1 MDQKKMLDTNLLS
14 RFAKNAYRRMHA
26 GDNAT
31 LAAAKS
37 YADTKAATGA
47 GGSAMLHFK
56 EVVTDVRTLKSWG
69 YGEYT
74 DYYREDF
81 RRIHFR
87 WEDWE
92 TPENLLM
99 QNINKNNFL
108 IYENLFTPT
117 KESVIFYTYTDLIPD
132 VPGGDAG
139 LCSMKIILFNGLI
152 ESGTYKGYLDLG
164 NLEKP
169 LREPQRVTVLVNDM
183 PQDAYDIV
191 FFGRRFV
198 ARSTDGTIYNRW
210 PGCENYNI
218 YTPHTSIHPETN
230 EEITIET
237 ALARTDTILFND
249 LTRQILVVD
258 DNYILVEIISLDY
271 TGHFPSDNTVPDAF
285 NMLHFAGRDEVV
297 TPAHV
302 STVNT
307 IAINACNERT
317 PAEYTFYLT
326 PSDAE
331 ALPLHKMVILP
342 NIAAS
347 LGGPLE
353 GLILEPNASG
363 EIRVLPYNNM
373 CNRDVWGNPAIPAN
387 SAFVQVSQDYPE
399 GEYSIV
405 YFCNRFFAKDSSGV
419 LHNRWLNCERF
430 NSYTI
435 IDRHN
440 PDTGILTALYIGKAR
455 SEVVFVDDS
464 NGRTYR
470 ANADGE
476 LVQFAFLN
484 SDGKLPVSVIPQS
497 LQCVQHY
504 NGDASGSVVNQM
516 PTGDFTVVYSTSYRR
531 FFAKTANSLHRTWST
546 SNLFN
551 NGEHP
556 RTDTLFINDAT
567 GRILVADA
575 DGNLIELASLSSIPS
590 AIAENAAAIEKLNEA
605 MYNNDSSTLAF
616 GDNATIPGAKIGP
629 TTEIEGGYGVVE
641 AENGMTFC
649 AELEPGE
656 SMYFY
661 ARSYSTEDDGL
672 NAHVEDGLCTG
683 EVVPLSEI
691 PDFAVLAATNS
702 TTLPHMTADDLAENN
717 SITNNTDETMAVYCS
732 MFVPSEDNWP
742 AYLALPQ
749 MLKHELELPP
759 VEYLTSVLEHG
770 GIIGAND
777 FKITF
782 LRSNSL
788 DLDLDKS
795 YKHIAIIGMPMTSV
809 GGDSYSAKAQLRRYS
824 SSDSPIELQ
833 VDFTS
838 VRYRRDID
846 DDNVDYI
853 HVPFSCL
860 VCQYNDAGE
869 TGIAL
874 LEAITNLSLKIQNA
888 YSSLNRAITNLT
900 SRVAALEAASTA
912 TTATA
917 QSDEVPADNCAEA
930 DN

>member
-218 YTPHTSIHPETN
+218 YTPHISIHPETN

-258 DNYILVEIISLDY
+258 DNYVLVEIISLDY

-435 IDRHN
+435 IDRNN

-504 NGDASGSVVNQM
+504 NGDATGNIVNQM

-590 AIAENAAAIEKLNEA
+590 RITENTAAIEELKDLVLA
-605 MYNNDSSTLAF
+605 NDVATLAY
-616 GDNATIPGAKIGP
+616 GDTGMLSGVKLGP
-629 TTEIEGGYGVVE
+629 NPETVSGYGMVE
-641 AENGMTFC
+641 DENGMLFC

-656 SMYFY
+656 SVYLY
-661 ARSYSTEDDGL
+661 ARSYSTEDIALD
-672 NAHVEDGLCTG
+672 AHVSEGVCTG

-691 PDFAVLAATNS
+691 PDFAVLAGIGDG
-702 TTLPHMTADDLAENN
+702 TTSQFMTADDLAENN
-717 SITNNTDETMAVYCS
+717 CITNNTDETMGVYCS
-732 MFVPSEDNWP
+732 MVVPSEDNWP

-749 MLKHELELPP
+749 MLKHELKLPP
-759 VEYLTSVLEHG
+759 VEYLTSVLEQG
-770 GIIGAND
+770 GITRAQD
-777 FKITF
+777 FKMILVGGGSSTY
-782 LRSNSL
+782 
-788 DLDLDKS
+788 DLDKS
-795 YKHIAIIGMPMTSV
+795 YKHIAIIGLPQTSM
-809 GGDSYSAKAQLRRYS
+809 GGDGYSSNAQLHRS
-824 SSDSPIELQ
+824 SGSPIYLN
-833 VDFTS
+833 VTFKSVTS
-838 VRYRRDID
+838 RRNID
-846 DDNVDYI
+846 TDNVDYLQ
-853 HVPFSCL
+853 VPFQCL
-860 VCQYNDAGE
+860 VCQYNELGA

-874 LEAITNLSLKIQNA
+874 LTAITNLSLKIQNA
-888 YSSLNRAITNLT
+888 YSSLNTAITNLT
-900 SRVAALEAASTA
+900 NRVAALEAASTA

-917 QSDEVPADNCAEA
+917 QSDESVG
-930 DN
+930 

>member
-37 YADTKAATGA
+37 YADAKAATGA

-69 YGEYT
+69 YGFYGHG
-74 DYYREDF
+74 YKEDF
-81 RRIHFR
+81 FGITFYGNH
-87 WEDWE
+87 WDKE
-92 TPENLLM
+92 ENLLM

-108 IYENLFTPT
+108 IYENVFTPT
-117 KESVIFYTYTDLIPD
+117 KEAVIFYTYSDLIPD
-132 VPGGDAG
+132 SAGGRPG
-139 LCSMKIILFNGLI
+139 LCRMKIILFNGRK
-152 ESGTYKGYLDLG
+152 ESGNLEGYLDWV
-164 NLEKP
+164 NFEKP
-169 LREPQRVTVLVNDM
+169 RGREKVFSIVNGM
-183 PQDAYDIV
+183 PTGSYDIV
-191 FFGRRFV
+191 FLARRFF
-198 ARSTDGTIYNRW
+198 ARSADGTIFNRW
-210 PGCENYNI
+210 PGCEKYNV
-218 YTPHTSIHPETN
+218 YTTHTSTHPETN
-230 EEITIET
+230 EEVSIES
-237 ALARTDTILFND
+237 ALARTDATFYNEASQ
-249 LTRQILVVD
+249 QILVAD
-258 DNYILVEIISLDY
+258 ESYTLLEIPTLD
-271 TGHFPSDNTVPDAF
+271 TSGHLASDKNAPEAF

-307 IAINACNERT
+307 TAIAACNERT
-317 PAEYTFYLT
+317 PAEYYFFLT
-326 PSDAE
+326 PADE
-331 ALPLHKMVILP
+331 AALSSHKMVILP
-342 NIAAS
+342 NVAAS

-363 EIRVLPYNNM
+363 LMRVLPYNNM
-373 CNRDVWGNPAIPAN
+373 CNPNVWGNPAIPAN
-387 SAFVQVSQDYPE
+387 SEFVPVSQDYPE

-419 LHNRWLNCERF
+419 LHDRWAECERF
-430 NSYTI
+430 NTYTVRELM
-435 IDRHN
+435 D
-440 PDTGILTALYIGKAR
+440 PDTGEPADPYIGKAR

-484 SDGKLPVSVIPQS
+484 SDGKLPMSVIPQS

-504 NGDASGSVVNQM
+504 NGDATGNIVNQM

-575 DGNLIELASLSSIPS
+575 DGNMIELASLSSIPS
-590 AIAENAAAIEKLNEA
+590 AIAENAAAIETLKET

-616 GDNATIPGAKIGP
+616 GDNATIPGAKLGP
-629 TTEIEGGYGVVE
+629 TTEVEGGYGLVE
-641 AENGMTFC
+641 DENGRTFC

-683 EVVPLSEI
+683 EVVPLSAI
-691 PDFAVLAATNS
+691 PDFAVLGGTSNE
-702 TTLPHMTADDLAENN
+702 TLQYMTADDLAENN
-717 SITNNTDETMAVYCS
+717 SITNNTDETMGVYCS
-732 MFVPSEDNWP
+732 MVVPSEDNWP

-749 MLKHELELPP
+749 MLKHDLKITSVENLVNRLKRGEVIAVDNCKLSCLSGGFFYPDSRFDHAAALALPP
-759 VEYLTSVLEHG
+759 SDLSGVEHLSSLYVYRKTGSSTSLWPKCDSV
-770 GIIGAND
+770 ID
-777 FKITF
+777 FETADISQISCSSGKF
-782 LRSNSL
+782 LFCE
-788 DLDLDKS
+788 
-795 YKHIAIIGMPMTSV
+795 Y
-809 GGDSYSAKAQLRRYS
+809 
-824 SSDSPIELQ
+824 
-833 VDFTS
+833 
-838 VRYRRDID
+838 
-846 DDNVDYI
+846 
-853 HVPFSCL
+853 
-860 VCQYNDAGE
+860 
-869 TGIAL
+869 
-874 LEAITNLSLKIQNA
+874 NLSQGYSNA
-888 YSSLNRAITNLT
+888 ILMAVTSLFAAFYPVYKDTKKLATDLSALT
-900 SRVAALEAASTA
+900 KRVAALEATSTA

-917 QSDEVPADNCAEA
+917 QSDEVPADNTEQ
-930 DN
+930 

>member
-37 YADTKAATGA
+37 YADAKTVTGA
-47 GGSAMLHFK
+47 GGSEMLRFK

-69 YGEYT
+69 YGFCYKG
-74 DYYREDF
+74 YQEDF
-81 RRIHFR
+81 YRITFY
-87 WEDWE
+87 WNTQDS
-92 TPENLLM
+92 LLM
-99 QNINKNNFL
+99 ENINKNHFL
-108 IYENLFTPT
+108 IYENIFTPT
-117 KESVIFYTYTDLIPD
+117 KETVILHTYSDLIPD
-132 VPGGDAG
+132 AVGGSQG
-139 LCSMKIILFNGLI
+139 LCSMKVLLFNVSLK
-152 ESGTYKGYLDLG
+152 EEGYLSE
-164 NLEKP
+164 NLEKSRG
-169 LREPQRVTVLVNDM
+169 REKVFSIVNGM
-183 PQDAYDIV
+183 PTGSYDIV
-191 FFGRRFV
+191 FLARRFF
-198 ARSTDGTIYNRW
+198 ARSSDGTIFNRW
-210 PGCENYNI
+210 PGCEKYNV
-218 YTPHTSIHPETN
+218 YTTQTSTNPETN
-230 EEITIET
+230 EEVSIES
-237 ALARTDTILFND
+237 ALARTGATFYNEAS
-249 LTRQILVVD
+249 RQILVVD
-258 DNYILVEIISLDY
+258 ESYTLLEIPTLD
-271 TGHFPSDNTVPDAF
+271 TSGHLASDKNAPEAF

-317 PAEYTFYLT
+317 PGEYTFSLT
-326 PSDAE
+326 PADEE
-331 ALPLHKMVILP
+331 AIPPYNYIVILP
-342 NIAAS
+342 TVAAS

-353 GLILEPNASG
+353 GLIVKPNTSG
-363 EIRVLPYNNM
+363 GIRVLPYNNT
-373 CNRDVWGNPAIPAN
+373 CNPNVWGNPAIPVN
-387 SAFVQVSQDYPE
+387 SEFVHVSQDYPE

-419 LHNRWLNCERF
+419 LHNRWAECERF
-430 NSYTI
+430 NTYTV
-435 IDRHN
+435 RELMN
-440 PDTGILTALYIGKAR
+440 PDTGEPADPYIGKAR

-464 NGRTYR
+464 NGRAYR

-504 NGDASGSVVNQM
+504 NGDATGNIVNQM

-590 AIAENAAAIEKLNEA
+590 AIAENAAAIETLKET

-629 TTEIEGGYGVVE
+629 TTEVEGGYGVVE

-672 NAHVEDGLCTG
+672 NAHVEDGVCTG

-691 PDFAVLAATNS
+691 LDFAVLAVTNS

-732 MFVPSEDNWP
+732 MTVPSEDNWP
-742 AYLALPQ
+742 ERIALPQ
-749 MLKHELELPP
+749 MLKHDLKITSVENLVNRLKRGEVIAVDNCKLSCLSGGFFYPDSRFDHAAAIALPP
-759 VEYLTSVLEHG
+759 SDLSGVEHLSSLYVYRKTGSSTSLWPKCDSV
-770 GIIGAND
+770 ID
-777 FKITF
+777 FETADISQISCSSGKF
-782 LRSNSL
+782 LFCE
-788 DLDLDKS
+788 
-795 YKHIAIIGMPMTSV
+795 Y
-809 GGDSYSAKAQLRRYS
+809 
-824 SSDSPIELQ
+824 
-833 VDFTS
+833 
-838 VRYRRDID
+838 
-846 DDNVDYI
+846 
-853 HVPFSCL
+853 
-860 VCQYNDAGE
+860 
-869 TGIAL
+869 
-874 LEAITNLSLKIQNA
+874 NLSQGYSNA
-888 YSSLNRAITNLT
+888 ILMAVTSLFAAFYPVYKDTKKLATDLSALT
-900 SRVAALEAASTA
+900 KRVAALEAASTA

-917 QSDEVPADNCAEA
+917 QSDEAPADNTEQ
-930 DN
+930 

>member
-69 YGEYT
+69 YGRYGHG
-74 DYYREDF
+74 YQEDF
-81 RRIHFR
+81 FRITFY
-87 WEDWE
+87 WEEWNAKGD
-92 TPENLLM
+92 LLI
-99 QNINKNNFL
+99 QNINKNDFL
-108 IYENLFTPT
+108 IYENVFTPT
-117 KESVIFYTYTDLIPD
+117 KEAVIFYTYSDLIPD
-132 VPGGDAG
+132 MAGGSSG
-139 LCSMKIILFNGLI
+139 LCSMKIILFNGRK
-152 ESGTYKGYLDLG
+152 ESGDLEGYLDWV
-164 NLEKP
+164 NFEKP
-169 LREPQRVTVLVNDM
+169 RGREKAFAVVNGM
-183 PQDAYDIV
+183 PTGSYDIV
-191 FFGRRFV
+191 FLARRFF
-198 ARSTDGTIYNRW
+198 ARSADGTIFNRW
-210 PGCENYNI
+210 PGCEKYNV
-218 YTPHTSIHPETN
+218 YTTQTSTHPETN
-230 EEITIET
+230 EEVSIES
-237 ALARTDTILFND
+237 ALARTDATFYNEAS
-249 LTRQILVVD
+249 RQILVVD
-258 DNYILVEIISLDY
+258 ESYTLLEIPTLD
-271 TGHFPSDNTVPDAF
+271 TSGHLPSDKNAPEAF

-307 IAINACNERT
+307 IAINACNERV
-317 PAEYTFYLT
+317 PGEYTFSIT
-326 PSDAE
+326 PADEE
-331 ALPLHKMVILP
+331 AIPPYNYVVILP
-342 NIAAS
+342 TIEAS

-353 GLILEPNASG
+353 GLIVKPNTSG
-363 EIRVLPYNNM
+363 GIRVLPYNNT
-373 CNRDVWGNPAIPAN
+373 CNPNVWGNPAIPAN
-387 SAFVQVSQDYPE
+387 SAFVHVSQDYPE

-419 LHNRWLNCERF
+419 LHNRWAECERF
-430 NSYTI
+430 NTYTV
-435 IDRHN
+435 RELMN
-440 PDTGILTALYIGKAR
+440 PDTGEPADPYIGKAR

-504 NGDASGSVVNQM
+504 NGDATGNIVNQM

-546 SNLFN
+546 ANLFN

-575 DGNLIELASLSSIPS
+575 DGNLSDLASLSSIPS
-590 AIAENAAAIEKLNEA
+590 AITENAAAIETLKEA

-616 GDNATIPGAKIGP
+616 GDNATIPGAKLGP
-629 TTEIEGGYGVVE
+629 TTEVEGGYGLVE
-641 AENGMTFC
+641 DENGMTFC

-661 ARSYSTEDDGL
+661 ARSYSTDDDGL

-749 MLKHELELPP
+749 MLKHELKLPP

-770 GIIGAND
+770 GIIRAND
-777 FKITF
+777 FRIT
-782 LRSNSL
+782 LVGKNGSS

-795 YKHIAIIGMPMTSV
+795 YKHIAVIGMPQTSM
-809 GGDSYSAKAQLRRYS
+809 GGDGYSSNAQLHRS
-824 SSDSPIELQ
+824 SGSPIYLN
-833 VDFTS
+833 VGFKS
-838 VRYRRDID
+838 VAYRKDID
-846 DDNVDYI
+846 TDDANYI
-853 HVPFSCL
+853 HVPFPCL
-860 VCQYNDAGE
+860 VCQYNDLGE
-869 TGIAL
+869 TGAAL

-888 YSSLNRAITNLT
+888 YSSLNIAITNLT
-900 SRVAALEAASTA
+900 KRVAALEAASTA
-912 TTATA
+912 TTTST
-917 QSDEVPADNCAEA
+917 QSDEVPADNSAET

>member
-37 YADTKAATGA
+37 YADTKTATGA
-47 GGSAMLHFK
+47 GGSEMLHFK

-81 RRIHFR
+81 RRIHFN
-87 WEDWE
+87 WEDWD

-117 KESVIFYTYTDLIPD
+117 KESVIFYTYSDLIPD

-198 ARSTDGTIYNRW
+198 ARSTNGTIYNRW

-271 TGHFPSDNTVPDAF
+271 TGHFPSDNTAPDAF

-435 IDRHN
+435 IDRNN

-504 NGDASGSVVNQM
+504 NGDATGNIVNQM

-575 DGNLIELASLSSIPS
+575 DGNLIELASLSSIPTR
-590 AIAENAAAIEKLNEA
+590 ITENTAAIEELKDLVLA
-605 MYNNDSSTLAF
+605 NDVATLAY
-616 GDNATIPGAKIGP
+616 GDTGMLSGVKLGP
-629 TTEIEGGYGVVE
+629 NPETVSGYGMVE
-641 AENGMTFC
+641 DENGMLFC

-656 SMYFY
+656 SVYLY
-661 ARSYSTEDDGL
+661 ARSYSTEDIALD
-672 NAHVEDGLCTG
+672 AHVSEGVCTG

-691 PDFAVLAATNS
+691 PDFAVLAEIGDG
-702 TTLPHMTADDLAENN
+702 TTSQFMTADDLAENN
-717 SITNNTDETMAVYCS
+717 CITNNTDETMGVYCS
-732 MFVPSEDNWP
+732 MVVPSEDNWP

-749 MLKHELELPP
+749 MLKHELKLPP
-759 VEYLTSVLEHG
+759 VEYLTSVLEQG
-770 GIIGAND
+770 GITRAQD
-777 FKITF
+777 FKMILVGGGSSTY
-782 LRSNSL
+782 
-788 DLDLDKS
+788 DLDKS
-795 YKHIAIIGMPMTSV
+795 YKHIAIIGLPQTSM
-809 GGDSYSAKAQLRRYS
+809 GGDGYSSNAQLHRS
-824 SSDSPIELQ
+824 SGSPIYLNGTFKS
-833 VDFTS
+833 VTS
-838 VRYRRDID
+838 RRNID
-846 DDNVDYI
+846 TDNVDYLQ
-853 HVPFSCL
+853 VPFQCL
-860 VCQYNDAGE
+860 VCQYNELGA

-874 LEAITNLSLKIQNA
+874 LTAITNLSLKIQNA
-888 YSSLNRAITNLT
+888 YSSLNTAITNLT
-900 SRVAALEAASTA
+900 NRVAALEAASTA

-917 QSDEVPADNCAEA
+917 QSDEAPADNSAEA

>member
-37 YADTKAATGA
+37 YADTKTATGA
-47 GGSAMLHFK
+47 GGSEMLHFK

-81 RRIHFR
+81 RRIHFN
-87 WEDWE
+87 WEDWD

-117 KESVIFYTYTDLIPD
+117 KESVIFYTYSDLIPD

-198 ARSTDGTIYNRW
+198 ARSTNGTIYNRW

-271 TGHFPSDNTVPDAF
+271 TGHFPSDNTAPDAF

-435 IDRHN
+435 IDRNN

-504 NGDASGSVVNQM
+504 NGDATGNIVNQM

-575 DGNLIELASLSSIPS
+575 DGNLIELASLSSIPTR
-590 AIAENAAAIEKLNEA
+590 ITENTAAIEELKDLVLA
-605 MYNNDSSTLAF
+605 NDVATLAY
-616 GDNATIPGAKIGP
+616 GDTGMLSGVKLGP
-629 TTEIEGGYGVVE
+629 NPETVSGYGMVE
-641 AENGMTFC
+641 DENGMLFC

-656 SMYFY
+656 SVYLY
-661 ARSYSTEDDGL
+661 ARSYSTEDIALD
-672 NAHVEDGLCTG
+672 AHVSEGVCTG

-691 PDFAVLAATNS
+691 PDFAVLAEIGDG
-702 TTLPHMTADDLAENN
+702 TTSQFMTADDLAENN
-717 SITNNTDETMAVYCS
+717 CITNNTDETMGVYCS
-732 MFVPSEDNWP
+732 MVVPSEDNWP

-749 MLKHELELPP
+749 MLKHELKLPP
-759 VEYLTSVLEHG
+759 VEYLTSVLEQG
-770 GIIGAND
+770 GITRAQD
-777 FKITF
+777 FKMILVGGGSSTY
-782 LRSNSL
+782 
-788 DLDLDKS
+788 DLDKS
-795 YKHIAIIGMPMTSV
+795 YKHIAIIGLPQTSM
-809 GGDSYSAKAQLRRYS
+809 GGDGYSSNAQLHRS
-824 SSDSPIELQ
+824 SGSPIYLN
-833 VDFTS
+833 VTFKSVTS
-838 VRYRRDID
+838 RRNID
-846 DDNVDYI
+846 TDNVDYLQ
-853 HVPFSCL
+853 VPFQCL
-860 VCQYNDAGE
+860 VCQYNELGA

-874 LEAITNLSLKIQNA
+874 LTAITNLSLKIQNA
-888 YSSLNRAITNLT
+888 YSSLNTAITNLT
-900 SRVAALEAASTA
+900 NRVAALEAASTA

-917 QSDEVPADNCAEA
+917 QSDEAPADNSAEA

>member
-37 YADTKAATGA
+37 YADAKTASGA
-47 GGSAMLHFK
+47 GGSEMLHFK

-69 YGEYT
+69 YGFCYKG
-74 DYYREDF
+74 YQEDF
-81 RRIHFR
+81 DRITFY
-87 WEDWE
+87 WNTQDS
-92 TPENLLM
+92 LLM
-99 QNINKNNFL
+99 ENINKNYFL
-108 IYENLFTPT
+108 IYENIFTPT
-117 KESVIFYTYTDLIPD
+117 KETVILHTYSDLIPD
-132 VPGGDAG
+132 AVGGSKG
-139 LCSMKIILFNGLI
+139 LCSMKVLLFNVSLKA
-152 ESGTYKGYLDLG
+152 EGYLSE
-164 NLEKP
+164 NLEKSRG
-169 LREPQRVTVLVNDM
+169 REKVFSIVNGM
-183 PQDAYDIV
+183 PTGSYDIV
-191 FFGRRFV
+191 FLARRFF
-198 ARSTDGTIYNRW
+198 ARSVDGTIYNRW
-210 PGCENYNI
+210 PGCEKYNV
-218 YTPHTSIHPETN
+218 YTSHTSTHPETN
-230 EEITIET
+230 EEISIES
-237 ALARTDTILFND
+237 ALARTNATFYNEASQ
-249 LTRQILVVD
+249 QILVAD
-258 DNYILVEIISLDY
+258 ESYMLLEIPTLD
-271 TGHFPSDNTVPDAF
+271 TSGHLPSDKNAPEAF

-307 IAINACNERT
+307 IALNACNERA
-317 PAEYTFYLT
+317 PGEYTFSIT
-326 PSDAE
+326 PADIV
-331 ALPLHKMVILP
+331 ALPQYNYVILP
-342 NIAAS
+342 TITAS

-353 GLILEPNASG
+353 GLILKPITSELT
-363 EIRVLPYNNM
+363 RVLPYNNT
-373 CNRDVWGNPAIPAN
+373 CNPNVWGNPAIPVN
-387 SAFVQVSQDYPE
+387 SEFVYVSQDYPE

-419 LHNRWLNCERF
+419 LHNRWAECERF
-430 NSYTI
+430 NTYTV
-435 IDRHN
+435 RELMN
-440 PDTGILTALYIGKAR
+440 PDTGEPADPYIGKAR

-516 PTGDFTVVYSTSYRR
+516 PTGDFTIVYSTSYRR

-590 AIAENAAAIEKLNEA
+590 AIAENAAAIETLKEA

-616 GDNATIPGAKIGP
+616 GDNATIPGAKLGP
-629 TTEIEGGYGVVE
+629 TTEVEGGYGLVE
-641 AENGMTFC
+641 DENGMTFC

-661 ARSYSTEDDGL
+661 ARSYSTEDGGL
-672 NAHVEDGLCTG
+672 NEHVEYGVCTG

-732 MFVPSEDNWP
+732 MVVPSEDNWP

-749 MLKHELELPP
+749 MLKHELKLPP

-770 GIIGAND
+770 GIIRAND
-777 FKITF
+777 FRIT
-782 LRSNSL
+782 LVGKNGSS

-795 YKHIAIIGMPMTSV
+795 YKHIAVIGMPLTSM
-809 GGDSYSAKAQLRRYS
+809 GGDGYSSNAQLHRS
-824 SSDSPIELQ
+824 SGSPIYLN
-833 VDFTS
+833 VGFKS
-838 VRYRRDID
+838 VAYRKDID
-846 DDNVDYI
+846 TDDVNYI
-853 HVPFSCL
+853 HVPFPCL
-860 VCQYNDAGE
+860 VCQYNDLGE
-869 TGIAL
+869 TGAAL
-874 LEAITNLSLKIQNA
+874 LESITNLSLKIQNA
-888 YSSLNRAITNLT
+888 YSSLNTAITNLT
-900 SRVAALEAASTA
+900 NRVAALEAASTA

-917 QSDEVPADNCAEA
+917 QSDEVPADNTEQ
-930 DN
+930 

>member
-435 IDRHN
+435 IDRNN

-504 NGDASGSVVNQM
+504 NGDATGNIVNQM

-546 SNLFN
+546 ANLFN

-575 DGNLIELASLSSIPS
+575 DGNLIELASLSSIP
-590 AIAENAAAIEKLNEA
+590 ARITENTAAIEELKDLVLA
-605 MYNNDSSTLAF
+605 NDVATLAY
-616 GDNATIPGAKIGP
+616 GDTGTLSGVKLGP
-629 TTEIEGGYGVVE
+629 NPELESGYGMVE
-641 AENGMTFC
+641 DENGMLFC
-649 AELEPGE
+649 AELAPGE
-656 SMYFY
+656 SVYLY
-661 ARSYSTEDDGL
+661 ARSYSTEDGALD
-672 NAHVEDGLCTG
+672 AHVSEGVCTG

-691 PDFAVLAATNS
+691 PDFAVLAGIGDG
-702 TTLPHMTADDLAENN
+702 TTSQFMTADDLAENN
-717 SITNNTDETMAVYCS
+717 CITNNTDETMAVYCS
-732 MFVPSEDNWP
+732 MVVPSEDNWP

-749 MLKHELELPP
+749 MLKHELKLPP
-759 VEYLTSVLEHG
+759 VEYLTSVLEQG
-770 GIIGAND
+770 GITRAQD
-777 FKITF
+777 FKMILVGGGSSTY
-782 LRSNSL
+782 
-788 DLDLDKS
+788 DLDKS
-795 YKHIAIIGMPMTSV
+795 YKHIAIIGLPQTSM
-809 GGDSYSAKAQLRRYS
+809 GGDGYSSNAQLHRS
-824 SSDSPIELQ
+824 SGSPIYLN
-833 VDFTS
+833 VTFKSVTS
-838 VRYRRDID
+838 RRNID
-846 DDNVDYI
+846 TDNVDYLQ
-853 HVPFSCL
+853 VPFQCL
-860 VCQYNDAGE
+860 VCQYNELGA

-874 LEAITNLSLKIQNA
+874 LTAITNLSLKIQNA
-888 YSSLNRAITNLT
+888 YSSLNTAITNLT
-900 SRVAALEAASTA
+900 NRVAALEAASTA

-917 QSDEVPADNCAEA
+917 QSDEAPADNSAEA

>member
-69 YGEYT
+69 YGSYGHG
-74 DYYREDF
+74 YNEDF
-81 RRIHFR
+81 FRITFY
-87 WEDWE
+87 WEEWGSKG
-92 TPENLLM
+92 NLLI

-108 IYENLFTPT
+108 IYENVFTPT
-117 KESVIFYTYTDLIPD
+117 KEAVIFYTYSDLIPD
-132 VPGGDAG
+132 MAGGSSG
-139 LCSMKIILFNGLI
+139 LCSMKIILFNGRK
-152 ESGTYKGYLDLG
+152 ESGDLEGYLDWV
-164 NLEKP
+164 NFEKP
-169 LREPQRVTVLVNDM
+169 RGREKAFAVVNGM
-183 PQDAYDIV
+183 PTGSYDIV
-191 FFGRRFV
+191 FLARRFF
-198 ARSTDGTIYNRW
+198 ARSSDGTIYNRW
-210 PGCENYNI
+210 PGCEKYNV
-218 YTPHTSIHPETN
+218 YTTHTSTHPETN
-230 EEITIET
+230 EEVSIES
-237 ALARTDTILFND
+237 ALARTDTTFYNEASQ
-249 LTRQILVVD
+249 QILVAD
-258 DNYILVEIISLDY
+258 ESYTLLEIPTLD
-271 TGHFPSDNTVPDAF
+271 TSGHLTSDKNAPEAF

-317 PAEYTFYLT
+317 PGEYTFSIT
-326 PSDAE
+326 PADEE
-331 ALPLHKMVILP
+331 ALPPYNYVVILP
-342 NIAAS
+342 TVAAS

-353 GLILEPNASG
+353 GLIVKPNTSG
-363 EIRVLPYNNM
+363 GIRVLPYNNT
-373 CNRDVWGNPAIPAN
+373 CNPNVWGNPAIPVN
-387 SAFVQVSQDYPE
+387 TEFVHVSQDYPE

-405 YFCNRFFAKDSSGV
+405 YFCNRFFAKDSSGI
-419 LHNRWLNCERF
+419 LHNRWAECERF
-430 NSYTI
+430 NTYTV
-435 IDRHN
+435 RELMN
-440 PDTGILTALYIGKAR
+440 PDTGEPADPYIGKAR

-504 NGDASGSVVNQM
+504 NGDATGNIVNQM

-567 GRILVADA
+567 GGILVADA
-575 DGNLIELASLSSIPS
+575 DGNLIDLASLSSIP
-590 AIAENAAAIEKLNEA
+590 ARITENTAAIEELKDLVLA
-605 MYNNDSSTLAF
+605 NDVATLAY
-616 GDNATIPGAKIGP
+616 GDTGTLSGVKLGP
-629 TTEIEGGYGVVE
+629 NPELESGYGMVE
-641 AENGMTFC
+641 DENGMLFC
-649 AELEPGE
+649 AELAPGE
-656 SMYFY
+656 SVYLY
-661 ARSYSTEDDGL
+661 ARSYSTEDGALD
-672 NAHVEDGLCTG
+672 AHVSEGVCTG

-691 PDFAVLAATNS
+691 PDFVVMAATNS

-717 SITNNTDETMAVYCS
+717 CITNNTDETMVVYCS
-732 MFVPSEDNWP
+732 MVVPSEDNWP

-749 MLKHELELPP
+749 MLKHELKLPP
-759 VEYLTSVLEHG
+759 VEYLTSILEKG
-770 GIIGAND
+770 GITRAQD
-777 FKITF
+777 FKMILVGGGSSTY
-782 LRSNSL
+782 
-788 DLDLDKS
+788 DLDKS
-795 YKHIAIIGMPMTSV
+795 YKHIAIIGLPQTSM
-809 GGDSYSAKAQLRRYS
+809 GGDGYSSNAQLHRS
-824 SSDSPIELQ
+824 SGSPIYLN
-833 VDFTS
+833 VTFKSVTS
-838 VRYRRDID
+838 RRNID
-846 DDNVDYI
+846 TDNVDYLQ
-853 HVPFSCL
+853 VPFQCL
-860 VCQYNDAGE
+860 VCQYNELGA

-874 LEAITNLSLKIQNA
+874 LTAITNLSLKIQNA
-888 YSSLNRAITNLT
+888 YSSLNTAITNL
-900 SRVAALEAASTA
+900 SNRVAALEAASTA
-912 TTATA
+912 TTTTT
-917 QSDEVPADNCAEA
+917 QSDEVPADNSAEA

>member
-1 MDQKKMLDTNLLS
+1 M
-14 RFAKNAYRRMHA
+14 
-26 GDNAT
+26 
-31 LAAAKS
+31 
-37 YADTKAATGA
+37 
-47 GGSAMLHFK
+47 
-56 EVVTDVRTLKSWG
+56 
-69 YGEYT
+69 
-74 DYYREDF
+74 
-81 RRIHFR
+81 
-87 WEDWE
+87 
-92 TPENLLM
+92 
-99 QNINKNNFL
+99 
-108 IYENLFTPT
+108 
-117 KESVIFYTYTDLIPD
+117 
-132 VPGGDAG
+132 
-139 LCSMKIILFNGLI
+139 
-152 ESGTYKGYLDLG
+152 
-164 NLEKP
+164 
-169 LREPQRVTVLVNDM
+169 
-183 PQDAYDIV
+183 
-191 FFGRRFV
+191 
-198 ARSTDGTIYNRW
+198 
-210 PGCENYNI
+210 
-218 YTPHTSIHPETN
+218 
-230 EEITIET
+230 
-237 ALARTDTILFND
+237 
-249 LTRQILVVD
+249 D

-271 TGHFPSDNTVPDAF
+271 TGHFPSDNTAPDAF

-435 IDRHN
+435 IDRNN

-484 SDGKLPVSVIPQS
+484 SDGKLPMSVIPQS

-504 NGDASGSVVNQM
+504 NGDATGNIVNQM

-590 AIAENAAAIEKLNEA
+590 AIAENAAAIETLKET

-616 GDNATIPGAKIGP
+616 GDNATIPGAKLGP
-629 TTEIEGGYGVVE
+629 TTEVEGGYGLVE
-641 AENGMTFC
+641 DENGMTFC

-661 ARSYSTEDDGL
+661 ARSYSTEDGGL
-672 NAHVEDGLCTG
+672 NAHVEYGVCTG

-749 MLKHELELPP
+749 MLKHELKLPP

-770 GIIGAND
+770 GIIRAND
-777 FKITF
+777 FRIT
-782 LRSNSL
+782 LVGKNGSS

-795 YKHIAIIGMPMTSV
+795 YKHIAVIGMPTTSM
-809 GGDSYSAKAQLRRYS
+809 GGDGYSSNAQLHRS
-824 SSDSPIELQ
+824 SGSPIYLN
-833 VDFTS
+833 VGFKS
-838 VRYRRDID
+838 VAYRKYID
-846 DDNVDYI
+846 TDDVDYI
-853 HVPFSCL
+853 HVPFTCL
-860 VCQYNDAGE
+860 VCQYNDLGE
-869 TGIAL
+869 TGSAL

-888 YSSLNRAITNLT
+888 YSSLNTAITNLT
-900 SRVAALEAASTA
+900 KRVTALEAASTA

-917 QSDEVPADNCAEA
+917 QSDEAPADNSAEA

>member
-81 RRIHFR
+81 QRIHFR

-435 IDRHN
+435 IDRNN

-464 NGRTYR
+464 NGRSYR
-470 ANADGE
+470 ANSDGE

-504 NGDASGSVVNQM
+504 NGDATGNIVNQM

-575 DGNLIELASLSSIPS
+575 DGNLIELASLSSIP
-590 AIAENAAAIEKLNEA
+590 ARITENTAAIEELKDLVLA
-605 MYNNDSSTLAF
+605 NDVATLAY
-616 GDNATIPGAKIGP
+616 GDTGTLSGVKLGP
-629 TTEIEGGYGVVE
+629 NPELESGYGMVE
-641 AENGMTFC
+641 DENGMLFC
-649 AELEPGE
+649 AELAPGE
-656 SMYFY
+656 SVYLY
-661 ARSYSTEDDGL
+661 ARSYSTEDGALD
-672 NAHVEDGLCTG
+672 AHVSEGVCTG

-691 PDFAVLAATNS
+691 PDFAVLAGIGDG
-702 TTLPHMTADDLAENN
+702 TTSQFMTADDLAENN
-717 SITNNTDETMAVYCS
+717 CITNNTDETMAVYCS
-732 MFVPSEDNWP
+732 MVVPSEDNWP

-749 MLKHELELPP
+749 MLKHELKLPP
-759 VEYLTSVLEHG
+759 VEYLTSVLEQG
-770 GIIGAND
+770 GITRAQD
-777 FKITF
+777 FKMILVGGGSSTY
-782 LRSNSL
+782 
-788 DLDLDKS
+788 DLDKS
-795 YKHIAIIGMPMTSV
+795 YKHIAIIGLPQTSM
-809 GGDSYSAKAQLRRYS
+809 GGDGYSSNAQLHRS
-824 SSDSPIELQ
+824 SGSPIYLN
-833 VDFTS
+833 VTFKSVTS
-838 VRYRRDID
+838 RRNID
-846 DDNVDYI
+846 TDNVDYLQ
-853 HVPFSCL
+853 VPFQCL
-860 VCQYNDAGE
+860 VCQYNELGA

-874 LEAITNLSLKIQNA
+874 LTAITNLSLKIQNA
-888 YSSLNRAITNLT
+888 YSSLNTAITNLT
-900 SRVAALEAASTA
+900 NRVAALEVASTA

-917 QSDEVPADNCAEA
+917 QSDEAPADNTEQEV
-930 DN
+930 